1 MGLKPFL
8 AVAVLC
14 GACLPANADDATQA
28 PPLQLPAFAQQPQAG
43 APNPQS
49 ASPWTGFYAGSE
61 VFAFSGKGVKHGA
74 GGAAFFGYNCEFD
87 NNLVIGI
94 EASTGFAPSVF
105 KHGPY
110 SGYEFAAT
118 NVKLGYDMGRLLPYV
133 TAGFAF
139 AKPDVRS
146 GYLSATD
153 SVNDLFG
160 SPSNV
165 KVLGSVGAGFDY
177 QVTNNL
183 AVGVAVSAGTNRGPI
198 LPSIAP

>member
-1 MGLKPFL
+1 MTMRPLL
-8 AVAVLC
+8 AFAVLF
-14 GACLPANADDATQA
+14 GFCLPAAADDVAA
-28 PPLQLPAFAQQPQAG
+28 PSPKLPTFAADPQSLSA
-43 APNPQS
+43 NPQS
-49 ASPWTGFYAGSE
+49 SSPWTGFYAGSE

-74 GGAAFFGYNCEFD
+74 GGGAFIGYNREFD

-94 EASTGFAPSVF
+94 EASTGYAPSLF
-105 KHGPY
+105 RHGPY

-146 GYLSATD
+146 GYVGATD

-165 KVLGSVGAGFDY
+165 KVLGSVGAGVDY
-177 QVTNNL
+177 QITNNL
-183 AVGVAVSAGTNRGPI
+183 SVGVAVSAGTNRGSV